1 MVSRYD
7 RKKMIFF
14 QTRREE
20 LFRKWY
26 ELKKRNSERLL
37 KSVINNK
44 RGKNGEQ
51 GIRNNTVK
59 KYETNAKVLIPKV
72 KYLGFLFDT
81 NISLF
86 VTSIFLYYKQFLSQL
101 Y

>member
-20 LFRKWY
+20 LFRKRY

-59 KYETNAKVLIPKV
+59 NMKRTPK
-72 KYLGFLFDT
+72 F
-81 NISLF
+81 
-86 VTSIFLYYKQFLSQL
+86 
-101 Y
+101 